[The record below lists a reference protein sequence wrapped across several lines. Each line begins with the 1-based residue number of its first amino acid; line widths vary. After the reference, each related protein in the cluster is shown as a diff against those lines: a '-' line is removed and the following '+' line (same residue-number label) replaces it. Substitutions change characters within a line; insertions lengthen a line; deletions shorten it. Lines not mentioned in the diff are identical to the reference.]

1 MLGLSDQVQG
11 ERTSVGLKE
20 RYGRIKVIH
29 VLRVDN
35 PCGLVNVERENCNC
49 SLPFCAT
56 GVCVCSNAH
65 TPTHIQTHSAA
76 LYSHVPL
83 CNGLAAKQTRVAVL
97 AGASWSA

>member
-56 GVCVCSNAH
+56 GVCVCVATH
-65 TPTHIQTHSAA
+65 THLHTYRHT
-76 LYSHVPL
+76 
-83 CNGLAAKQTRVAVL
+83 VL
-97 AGASWSA
+97 RCIHMSPYATD